1 MRHLLTLVVA
11 VVGVAGLVAAQA
23 TAPDELT
30 LDLPGVV
37 PESVEYDA
45 GGERFLLSTMAGGTV
60 YSIELDGTIDVFTE
74 LDDEAGYVSSVGMHI
89 DQEQQRLYVTQTDYF
104 SFLMGEGETS
114 GGLGAYDLETGELL
128 WLADLAALLPDERHF
143 INDVIT
149 DADGNAYV
157 TDSLTPTIFRV
168 DPDGNAEVFLNSEAL
183 GGEVDFGFG
192 PVTFTLNG
200 LAYDPAGYLIV
211 SNVGQGRLVRV
222 PLDAPEDFGPVLLE
236 QPVFA
241 DGVDFDNNDRLIV
254 VNSATQDVLALTTD
268 DEWETATIAGVSE
281 GHDATT
287 STALDDNV
295 YVLYAYLS
303 EDPPP
308 DEYQIVRIE
317 FTQSDSLR

>member
-1 MRHLLTLVVA
+1 MQRLFVLVVVMLGMA
-11 VVGVAGLVAAQA
+11 SVVASQDI
-23 TAPDELT
+23 APDEIT

-37 PESVEYDA
+37 PESLEYDRD
-45 GGERFLLSTMAGGTV
+45 GERFLLGTMAGGTV
-60 YSIELDGTIDVFTE
+60 YSIELDGTIEVFTE
-74 LDDEAGYVSSVGMHI
+74 LDTEAGYVSSVGMHI
-89 DQEQQRLYVTQTDYF
+89 DPEQQRLYVTQTDYF
-104 SFLMGEGETS
+104 AFLTGEGETS
-114 GGLGAYDLETGELL
+114 GGLGAYDLQTGELL

-149 DADGNAYV
+149 DGDGNAYV

-168 DPDGNAEVFLNSEAL
+168 DPDGNAEVFLNSEDL

-222 PLDAPEDFGPVLLE
+222 PLDAPEDFAPIMLA

-241 DGVDFDNNDRLIV
+241 DGVDFDNDGRLIV
-254 VNSATQDVLALTTD
+254 VNSATQNVLALNSD
-268 DEWETATIAGVSE
+268 DEWQSATITGISE

-287 STALDDNV
+287 SAALADDV
-295 YVLYAYLS
+295 YVIYAYLA

-308 DEYQIVRIE
+308 DEYKIVRIE
-317 FTQSDSLR
+317 FTIPE